1 MNLAAHIY
9 YERGIPLKKIQRL
22 RFTVQAICL
31 VLTVTSFF
39 INFKIAMVAIGA
51 LTVFAGVFYCG
62 WICPYG
68 LMQDLFGKLG
78 SLLGIKK
85 RKMPPSLQGILV
97 FSRYALLALVLLI
110 ASDFVFSLMTF
121 DPRAN
126 FSNMLVGN
134 VAGFAAISV
143 MAFFL
148 IVSLVFERPF
158 CNYLCSEGARYGL
171 MASLRIFTI
180 KRDQSLCV
188 NCKKCDKACP
198 MNIKVSK
205 ATNLRSLQCINC
217 FQCISACPVKG
228 ALSFGRMSTDK
239 KEKRKYIA
247 IACAALVLFGSFAAY
262 SFFTGKKDTAP
273 EVTAPAVSESNSN
286 QGSGDTFSDAQGIP
300 DGTYTGEGDGFK
312 GRTVVEVTVKD
323 QRITSIEV
331 VQTGDDKKWFDRAN
345 SAIPERIMQSQSTD
359 IDLVSGA
366 TYSSIGIR
374 DAVKNALENARQ

>member
-1 MNLAAHIY
+1 L
-9 YERGIPLKKIQRL
+9 EKIQKL

-39 INFKIAMVAIGA
+39 INFKIAMIAIA
-51 LTVFAGVFYCG
+51 VLTVFAGVFYCG

-68 LMQDLFGKLG
+68 FMQDLFGKFG

-85 RKMPPSLQGILV
+85 IKMPSSLQRILV
-97 FSRYALLALVLLI
+97 FSRYVLLALVLLI
-110 ASDFVFSLMTF
+110 GSNFVFGLMAF
-121 DPRAN
+121 DPHAN
-126 FSNMLVGN
+126 FLNMLVGS

-143 MAFFL
+143 IAFFL
-148 IVSLVFERPF
+148 IVSLLFERPF

-171 MASLRIFTI
+171 RGILRIFTI

-205 ATNLRSLQCINC
+205 ATNLRSPQCINC
-217 FQCISACPVKG
+217 FQCISVCPFKG
-228 ALSFGRMSTDK
+228 ALSFGPMSTDE

-247 IACAALVLFGSFAAY
+247 IALSALVLFGSFAAY
-262 SFFTGKKDTAP
+262 NFFGGKKGVSE
-273 EVTAPAVSESNSN
+273 EVTTPAAGESNSV
-286 QGSGDTFSDAQGIP
+286 QGGGDAFSDAHGIA
-300 DGTYTGEGDGFK
+300 DGTYIGEGVGFK
-312 GRTVVEVTVKD
+312 GTTVAQVTVKN
-323 QRITSIEV
+323 QMITSIEV
-331 VQTGDDKKWFDRAN
+331 TQTRDDKPWFDRAN
-345 SAIPERIMQSQSTD
+345 SAIPDSIIQAQSTD